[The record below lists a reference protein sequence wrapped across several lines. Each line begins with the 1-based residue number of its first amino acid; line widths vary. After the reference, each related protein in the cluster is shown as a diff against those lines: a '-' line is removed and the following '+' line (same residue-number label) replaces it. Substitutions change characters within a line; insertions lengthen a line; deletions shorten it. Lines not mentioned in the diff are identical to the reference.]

1 MNEHSLKVTGLGL
14 VAIAIA
20 CCLQSLASAAEAK
33 EIRVGIIGLDTSHAI
48 AFTKLLNGENPP
60 EELANCRVVAA
71 YPKGSPDI
79 ESSVSRVPGYTAEVE
94 KMGVKIVGSID
105 ELLTQVDAVL
115 LETNDGRPHLEQALP
130 VLRAKKRLFVDKPM
144 AGSLADVIAIFDAAK
159 ASGTPVFSSSS
170 LRYGK
175 GVQAV
180 RDGSIGEVLGCDTYS
195 PCSLE
200 ATHPDFFWYGIHG
213 VEPLFAVMG
222 TGCESVSRVA
232 APDSDVAVGLWKG
245 GRIGTFR
252 GLRAGKLSYGGTAFG
267 SDNIA
272 PLGDYDGY
280 EPLVVEIVKFF
291 RGGEPPVTAEETIE
305 IFAFMTAADESKRQ
319 GGKPVMIQPLL
330 EQARQEAQERLGV
343 SRDAQSSERSA
354 ER

>member
-1 MNEHSLKVTGLGL
+1 MNNHESKLNRICL
-14 VAIAIA
+14 VLAIAITG
-20 CCLQSLASAAEAK
+20 SLSSTARADDAPV
-33 EIRVGIIGLDTSHAI
+33 IRVGIIGLDTSHAV

-60 EELANCRVVAA
+60 AEIADCRVVAA

-79 ESSVSRVPGYTAEVE
+79 ESSVERVPGYTAEVK
-94 KMGVKIVGSID
+94 KMGVKIVDSID

-130 VLRAKKRLFVDKPM
+130 VLRAKKRLFVDKPI
-144 AGSLADVIAIFDAAK
+144 AGSLADVIAIFAAAK
-159 ASGTPVFSSSS
+159 ELGTPVFSSSS

-175 GVQAV
+175 GVQEV
-180 RDGSIGEVLGCDTYS
+180 RGGAIGKVLGCDTYS

-222 TGCESVSRVA
+222 TGCESVSRVT
-232 APDSDVAVGLWKG
+232 APDSDVAVGLWDD

-267 SDNIA
+267 SENIA
-272 PLGDYDGY
+272 PLGDYGGY

-291 RGGEPPVTAEETIE
+291 RGGDPPVSAEETIE

-319 GGKPVMIQPLL
+319 NGKPVMIEPLL
-330 EQARQEAQERLGV
+330 EQARAESRERLTG
-343 SRDAQSSERSA
+343 R
-354 ER
+354 

>member
-1 MNEHSLKVTGLGL
+1 MNTRSSRLNRIRLGL
-14 VAIAIA
+14 AIVIAGCLSSVARADDPPV
-20 CCLQSLASAAEAK
+20 
-33 EIRVGIIGLDTSHAI
+33 IRVGIIGLDTSHAI

-60 EELANCRVVAA
+60 AEIANCRVVAA

-79 ESSVSRVPGYTAEVE
+79 ESSVERVPGYTAEVK
-94 KMGVKIVGSID
+94 KMGVKIVDSID

-159 ASGTPVFSSSS
+159 KLGTPVFSSSS

-175 GVQAV
+175 GVREV
-180 RDGSIGEVLGCDTYS
+180 RGGAIGKVLGCDTYS

-200 ATHPDFFWYGIHG
+200 ATHPDFYWYGIHG
-213 VEPLFAVMG
+213 VEPLFSVMG
-222 TGCESVSRVA
+222 TGCESVSRVT
-232 APDSDVAVGLWKG
+232 APDSDVAVGLWRD

-267 SDNIA
+267 SENIA
-272 PLGDYDGY
+272 PLGDYGGY

-291 RGGEPPVTAEETIE
+291 RGGDPPVSADETIE

-319 GGKPVMIQPLL
+319 NGKPVMIEPLL
-330 EQARQEAQERLGV
+330 EQARAESRERLTG
-343 SRDAQSSERSA
+343 R
-354 ER
+354 